1 MNVVYFKPIS
11 ESINQ
16 KKVLDYGRRTADAD
30 ADGGR
35 WTRTR
40 TPDGG
45 RGRTVRQYPPIPS
58 VNLSFHKSVRSITS
72 VNIRLFHP

>member
-16 KKVLDYGRRTADAD
+16 KKVLDDGRWTADAD

-35 WTRTR
+35 RI
-40 TPDGG
+40 DGG
-45 RGRTVRQYPPIPS
+45 RGRGRMDG
-58 VNLSFHKSVRSITS
+58 RS
-72 VNIRLFHP
+72 VNICSFRPSIRPLTRLFIRSEMKRKR